1 MQGADTLS
9 LRYEPGADPVVVRLV
24 GEFDARSRRAF
35 EACVER
41 LLWQG
46 HQAVLFDCASVR
58 FRDVDAL
65 RCLITAHRLFHR
77 LERSMTLANVPPS
90 IEEILRVVTLHHPIT
105 ILEGQNGSW
114 S

>member
-9 LRYEPGADPVVVRLV
+9 LRFEPGAAHVVVRLI
-24 GEFDARSRRAF
+24 GAFDSRSRPAF
-35 EACVER
+35 EACVEQ

-46 HQAVLFDCASVR
+46 HLSVLFDCRRVR
-58 FRDVDAL
+58 FGDVDAL

-77 LERSMTLANVPPS
+77 LERSMALVNVPPS

-105 ILEGQNGSW
+105 ILEGLEGD
-114 S
+114 

>member
-9 LRYEPGADPVVVRLV
+9 LRFDPGAEALVVRLV
-24 GEFDARSRRAF
+24 GEFDARSRRIF
-35 EACVER
+35 EACVEQ

-46 HQAVLFDCASVR
+46 HRSVLFDCARVS

-65 RCLITAHRLFHR
+65 RCLVTAHRLFRR
-77 LERSMTLANVPPS
+77 LERSMALANVPPA

-105 ILEGQNGSW
+105 ILERQDAV
-114 S
+114 